1 MAVAGKSISRLQ
13 FRHFSIISD
22 MKPLILIL
30 LAATYAAAQTPTI
43 ADIARQERAR
53 RAEGT
58 ATKVFTTA
66 DIKKPEPKAAEEAP
80 PATTAP
86 TSTGKPDAAGAPAA
100 ATQDP
105 AREQATAPAAAVT
118 PAPDPVQQ
126 WLAET
131 DKLRSEIRETID
143 KEAVTQLEINSVL
156 NRVNAPVSSVS
167 EKDRALADLAI
178 AQNRLAAVRDQ
189 LAKKR
194 SELQAR
200 ELQGPP
206 KK

>member
-1 MAVAGKSISRLQ
+1 
-13 FRHFSIISD
+13 

-30 LAATYAAAQTPTI
+30 LAATYAAAQQTPTI

-53 RAEGT
+53 RSENA

-66 DIKKPEPKAAEEAP
+66 DIKKSDPKAEAEAQPDAAAP
-80 PATTAP
+80 TAQTAP
-86 TSTGKPDAAGAPAA
+86 GTAPAGAPAGAPAA
-100 ATQDP
+100 P
-105 AREQATAPAAAVT
+105 AKEPAAAAAPAT
-118 PAPDPVQQ
+118 PPGPDPVQQ

-131 DKLRSEIRETID
+131 DKLRAEVRETID
-143 KEAVTQLEINSVL
+143 REAVTQLEINSIL
-156 NRVNAPVSSVS
+156 NRVNAPVSSVA
-167 EKDRALADLAI
+167 EKDRALAELGA